1 MRGGFPL
8 PARRLLPPRGTDPG
22 APPAPARSP
31 QPHRAPYTLL
41 APLLGSSPP
50 PLAQCAAARGVGG
63 PGTWGVSACVGVGAG
78 VRLCAYGHE
87 CTWRVPGDGRV
98 QAGMCR
104 RGTCVGPNRCVC
116 DHTYVFV
123 FAPRVPVCL
132 YLSAY
137 RNVGGEYLYVG
148 AICACMRVCV

>member
-1 MRGGFPL
+1 M
-8 PARRLLPPRGTDPG
+8 
-22 APPAPARSP
+22 
-31 QPHRAPYTLL
+31 
-41 APLLGSSPP
+41 
-50 PLAQCAAARGVGG
+50 
-63 PGTWGVSACVGVGAG
+63 
-78 VRLCAYGHE
+78 
-87 CTWRVPGDGRV
+87 

-148 AICACMRVCV
+148 AICACMRMCVQARVCVCVLGICVDVLYCGCVCSCACACVFEACVPG